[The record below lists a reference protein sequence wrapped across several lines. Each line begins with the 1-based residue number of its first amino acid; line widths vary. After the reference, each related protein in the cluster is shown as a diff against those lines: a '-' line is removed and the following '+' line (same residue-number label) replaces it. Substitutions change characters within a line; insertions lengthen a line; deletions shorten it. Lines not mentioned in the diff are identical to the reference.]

1 MKREKLIKQIKQL
14 EKDNLELKN
23 EIKIEKESKAN
34 LETQI
39 TELIEQSAKNNE
51 HTLKLEEEIEKFKNE
66 KDTLL
71 TESVYFVQEVNLYKS
86 QNAQLEATIKNYEE
100 EALKSKVSIEKEREN
115 MILEKMDTIK
125 ELQTKLTQNE
135 IIIEQLQ
142 TEKEEMNAKITVLQD
157 ESESK
162 DAVINSLQ
170 KKIQSLVEET
180 KRLSNSKLIDLESSP
195 MMKSAFSP
203 QSFGSRILNEVESIE
218 DNESPLKI
226 KLESLK
232 DIVKTPQK
240 YEEEIKNLKQLNES
254 LSNSIEKMKVSR
266 ESPTKKN
273 FTLLGNPTKET
284 AEYLQKLVVTLTEA
298 IAEKDLSLE
307 NQKNLNKELG
317 KKISE
322 LEQQLKFKETIN

>member
-1 MKREKLIKQIKQL
+1 
-14 EKDNLELKN
+14 
-23 EIKIEKESKAN
+23 
-34 LETQI
+34 
-39 TELIEQSAKNNE
+39 
-51 HTLKLEEEIEKFKNE
+51 
-66 KDTLL
+66 
-71 TESVYFVQEVNLYKS
+71 
-86 QNAQLEATIKNYEE
+86 
-100 EALKSKVSIEKEREN
+100 
-115 MILEKMDTIK
+115 MDTIK

-254 LSNSIEKMKVSR
+254 LSNSIEK
-266 ESPTKKN
+266 
-273 FTLLGNPTKET
+273 
-284 AEYLQKLVVTLTEA
+284 
-298 IAEKDLSLE
+298 
-307 NQKNLNKELG
+307 
-317 KKISE
+317 
-322 LEQQLKFKETIN
+322 